1 MSQLRRP
8 STSVCTHSTKAKFAY
23 VSGRG
28 NIRRRSHYGRNDG
41 DGTVTFRRSHFTL
54 RNVGVNVTVAMAAT
68 VTVTM
73 TAVEGVIQ
81 RRSER
86 WQLRARSQE
95 YNGIRKSKES

>member
-1 MSQLRRP
+1 MLEVVTQLN
-8 STSVCTHSTKAKFAY
+8 
-23 VSGRG
+23 VS
-28 NIRRRSHYGRNDG
+28 ISDVPVLLRRRSHYGRNDGDG

-54 RNVGVNVTVAMAAT
+54 RNVAVTVGVNVTVAMAAT